1 LAYIDSGHIGFP
13 ATPPKRDT
21 CTKHA
26 TPLNNALQYGCPRAC
41 YTISYQRLQC
51 RHFYKPAGCC

>member
-1 LAYIDSGHIGFP
+1 KLAYIDSGHIGFP

-26 TPLNNALQYGCPRAC
+26 TPLNNALQYRCPRAC
-41 YTISYQRLQC
+41 YTISYQRL
-51 RHFYKPAGCC
+51 